1 MHLYFLRAPGFP
13 PVKLAKPQSLTT
25 LEKGALLQI
34 ATEQ

>member
-13 PVKLAKPQSLTT
+13 HVAKPQSLTT

-34 ATEQ
+34 ATE